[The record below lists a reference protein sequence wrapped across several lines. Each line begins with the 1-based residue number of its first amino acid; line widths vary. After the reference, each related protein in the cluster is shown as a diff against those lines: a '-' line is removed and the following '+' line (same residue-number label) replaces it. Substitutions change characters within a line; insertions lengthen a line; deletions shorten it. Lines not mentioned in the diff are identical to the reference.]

1 MNSKWALCPTRWL
14 GQRHRPFPSATT
26 PRAFE
31 PSPAIAE
38 QSVALTLPLD
48 IAHVANHNILHY
60 ICEFP
65 VAPVHNIVSPNQ
77 IKQRAIKLDEIIAIS
92 LVPNSEIY
100 AAKLSSCQAT
110 PKKSIVAGED
120 GRGHCATCL
129 RKKARARSQE
139 LPHCTGISLPFE
151 KVGLDIFHKPNSPP
165 SQLNSAI
172 DDLGKVL
179 GASELLARKHPS
191 WQMDYLSPS
200 CQTPCHLGAASTL
213 SCHTGHLPLYLS
225 AYLLSLP
232 DSSSAHTLC

>member
-1 MNSKWALCPTRWL
+1 MLQITIYYIIYVNSLLHLSTTLSAPTRSSS
-14 GQRHRPFPSATT
+14 GPSNSTKLLQ
-26 PRAFE
+26 
-31 PSPAIAE
+31 SPLYRIPKYML
-38 QSVALTLPLD
+38 QNCRV
-48 IAHVANHNILHY
+48 
-60 ICEFP
+60 
-65 VAPVHNIVSPNQ
+65 
-77 IKQRAIKLDEIIAIS
+77 
-92 LVPNSEIY
+92 
-100 AAKLSSCQAT
+100 AKLLRRKALL
-110 PKKSIVAGED
+110 PERMAGDTVLLASE
-120 GRGHCATCL
+120 
-129 RKKARARSQE
+129 KKARARSQE